1 MNVLV
6 LLLLGIAI
14 IIIIY
19 LISRVVW
26 WFINTTTTLTTLN
39 SGKELKTIKGSK
51 LPNYNSNFNFTYS
64 LWLNIDDW
72 SYRYGEQKVILQRK
86 FKTSLFCPKI
96 YLDSTN
102 NTINIQYT
110 YILPGTNNS
119 NPVTKTQTKHL
130 DSATELNTFFTD
142 NSSPTI
148 KSDNKYIENT
158 ASAYGISTQ
167 STHITSPEYTNTV
180 SLIQAINTQGT
191 NNWGDFTSSST
202 EFTDALNQ
210 KQIIDKVTTAFEST
224 MNTAMSSSAN
234 SLTYA
239 SYIKLFTT
247 PVPTTPA
254 PTTPAPTTPAPTTP
268 GTTAY
273 NNLKKS
279 NPTQKTLLLTS
290 IIFNYIIQ
298 DLGLYIAIA
307 NTELNNKTSPIINI
321 SSSLIYFVATL
332 NIIYNILKSVSD
344 PEITTVLPIAITYL
358 YKKNPTYKS
367 TISLPD
373 SNPNSLNSILTN
385 ILLISPTSPSTIITE
400 VNSLLAEEISPS
412 ANTNYC
418 QLNDIFI
425 DYNINAAVQSQG
437 TTSNALGLPSYYNP
451 NHGFDTMNEAI
462 TYCNNGTS
470 CGYVTYNPDTKKYY
484 LRSGAQGSTNSSLTY
499 FKQDAKTYMRNGD
512 TTSYGSPVLTSYCKD
527 FGNNAYTIAS
537 NASQINSEQS
547 TSIQYSHSMAS
558 LDMVPLQEW
567 FNIIF
572 SFNQNMLDI
581 YLNGKLVKSEILPG
595 NIYNCTSNSNITIT
609 PNGGF
614 DGWTSSIQYLDDAV
628 SPEQA
633 YNMYN
638 TGFGGG
644 IFGSLFDKYKVKFTF
659 MHGNVEDGSY
669 TI

>member
-119 NPVTKTQTKHL
+119 NPVTKTQTKYV
-130 DSATELNTFFTD
+130 DSAAELNTFFND
-142 NSSPTI
+142 NSNPIIKSDI
-148 KSDNKYIENT
+148 KSDNKYIEHT
-158 ASAYGISTQ
+158 ASGYSLATQ
-167 STHITSPEYTNTV
+167 STHITPPEYTNTV
-180 SLIQAINTQGT
+180 RLIQAINTQG
-191 NNWGDFTSSST
+191 NNSWGAFTSSST

-210 KQIIDKVTTAFEST
+210 DPTIDTVITAFDSSMST
-224 MNTAMSSSAN
+224 AVQKSTN
-234 SLTYA
+234 SLIYS

-247 PVPTTPA
+247 P
-254 PTTPAPTTPAPTTP
+254 
-268 GTTAY
+268 GITAY
-273 NNLKKS
+273 TNLKNS
-279 NPTQKTLLLTS
+279 TSTQKTLLLTT

-298 DLGLYIAIA
+298 DLGLSTAIA
-307 NTELNNKTSPIINI
+307 TTELNNKTSPIRNI
-321 SSSLIYFVATL
+321 SSSLIHFVATL
-332 NIIYNILKSVSD
+332 HIIYNILKNLKNVPD
-344 PEITTVLPIAITYL
+344 PEITTDLPIAITYL

-367 TISLPD
+367 TITLLD

-385 ILLISPTSPSTIITE
+385 ILSISPTSPSTIITK
-400 VNSLLAEEISPS
+400 VKSLLAEEISPS
-412 ANTNYC
+412 ATTNYC

-425 DYNINAAVQSQG
+425 DYNIKSDGSAASDPI
-437 TTSNALGLPSYYNP
+437 GLPSYYNP

-462 TYCNNGTS
+462 THCNNGTY

-484 LRSGAQGSTNSSLTY
+484 LRSGAQGSTDSSLTY

-512 TTSYGSPVLTSYCKD
+512 KTGSESSVLTSYCTD
-527 FGNNAYTIAS
+527 FGNKAYTIAS

-547 TSIQYSHSMAS
+547 TSIQYGHSMAS

-572 SFNQNMLDI
+572 SFNQNVIDI

-595 NIYNCTSNSNITIT
+595 NIYNCTSNSDITIT

-644 IFGSLFDKYKVKFTF
+644 IFGSLFDKYKVKFTL

>member
-130 DSATELNTFFTD
+130 DSATELNRFFTD

-148 KSDNKYIENT
+148 KSAIKNDNKYIEHT
-158 ASAYGISTQ
+158 ASAYSISTQ
-167 STHITSPEYTNTV
+167 STHITPPEYTNTV
-180 SLIQAINTQGT
+180 SLIQAINTQG
-191 NNWGDFTSSST
+191 NNSWGTFTSSST

-210 KQIIDKVTTAFEST
+210 EPTIDKVTTAFKST
-224 MNTAMSSSAN
+224 MSTAMSSSAN
-234 SLTYA
+234 SLTYK

-247 PVPTTPA
+247 PA
-254 PTTPAPTTPAPTTP
+254 PTTPTPTIP

-273 NNLKKS
+273 NNLKNS
-279 NPTQKTLLLTS
+279 TPTQKTLLLTN
-290 IIFNYIIQ
+290 IIFKYIIQ
-298 DLGLYIAIA
+298 DLGLSIAIA
-307 NTELNNKTSPIINI
+307 NTELNANTENNKTSPIINI

-367 TISLPD
+367 TITLPD

-425 DYNINAAVQSQG
+425 DYNINTAVQSQD

-462 TYCNNGTS
+462 THCNNGTS

-484 LRSGAQGSTNSSLTY
+484 LRSGAQGSADSSLTY

-512 TTSYGSPVLTSYCKD
+512 KSSESSVLTSYCNT
-527 FGNNAYTIAS
+527 FGNNAYTTAS
-537 NASQINSEQS
+537 TASQINSEQS
-547 TSIQYSHSMAS
+547 TSIQYQHKIAS
-558 LDMVPLQEW
+558 LEMVPLQEW

-581 YLNGKLVKSEILPG
+581 YLNGKLVKSEMLPG
-595 NIYNCTSNSNITIT
+595 NIYNCTSNSDITIT

-644 IFGSLFDKYKVKFTF
+644 IFGSLFDKYKVKFTL